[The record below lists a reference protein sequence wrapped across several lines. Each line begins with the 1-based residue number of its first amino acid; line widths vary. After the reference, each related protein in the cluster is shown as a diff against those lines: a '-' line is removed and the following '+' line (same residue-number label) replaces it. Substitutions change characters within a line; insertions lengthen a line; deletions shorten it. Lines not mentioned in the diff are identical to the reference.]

1 MQDKI
6 FPDINVV
13 ADLYDS
19 HAADLFRYVLSMVR
33 NSETAEDIVHDSF
46 VNLIRH
52 IRRGYAAD
60 TNFRGLLFTIARN
73 LTIDHARKMKK
84 RMHVPLDSVQ
94 QPDSRQNVE
103 AGFETGEMEEAVS
116 QVMERLD
123 EGERTVFSLKKDAGM
138 TYAEIGQ
145 VIGRS
150 ERTVKRTMR
159 KILGKLAVELRNR
172 GFASTLIIASLS
184 LFVYVIT
191 GRRF

>member
-1 MQDKI
+1 MQEKI
-6 FPDINVV
+6 FPDIDIV
-13 ADLYDS
+13 ANLYDS

-60 TNFRGLLFTIARN
+60 TNFRALMFTIARN
-73 LTIDHARKMKK
+73 LTIDHVRKMKK
-84 RMHVPLDSVQ
+84 RMHVPLDCVQ
-94 QPDSRQNVE
+94 QPDSRQSVE
-103 AGFETGEMEEAVS
+103 AGFDASEMEEAVS

-123 EGERTVFSLKKDAGM
+123 EREKTVFSLKKEAGM

-159 KILGKLAVELRNR
+159 KILGELAGELRNR
-172 GFASTLIIASLS
+172 GLSSTLILASLS
-184 LFVYVIT
+184 LFIYVIT
-191 GRRF
+191 GRRL